1 MLDSGENSN
10 RDKNADTKS
19 MVERTTLFSGG
30 QYPERKLFSGG
41 EDQRGEWVVREKEN
55 SIDCT
60 LNRSSDLNDQS

>member
-41 EDQRGEWVVREKEN
+41 ED
-55 SIDCT
+55 
-60 LNRSSDLNDQS
+60 